1 VDYGVLETPAS
12 SRLVDLFKIEFID
25 FTIFSYYSGRKRRLA
40 VVGLRSG
47 AERGG
52 AASASATL
60 RWALARSPL
69 LRSPEA
75 AVVEKENPSDG

>member
-52 AASASATL
+52 SIGLGGAATGIGPQPAAS
-60 RWALARSPL
+60 SP
-69 LRSPEA
+69 
-75 AVVEKENPSDG
+75 